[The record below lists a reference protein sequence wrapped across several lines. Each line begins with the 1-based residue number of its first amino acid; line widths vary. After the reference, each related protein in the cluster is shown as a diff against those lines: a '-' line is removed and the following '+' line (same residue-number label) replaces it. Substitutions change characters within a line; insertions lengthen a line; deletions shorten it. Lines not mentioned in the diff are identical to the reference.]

1 MSQYGFVTENLLSTS
16 TSCLQINFS
25 ASVTGYIIVSTSPI
39 STGSGSS
46 FTVPSGSTVYE
57 FSGSSVQINV
67 DLSKYYIAVVV
78 SQAVDFTL
86 VLDGNTLSYS
96 SESASG
102 SCGYYFDIT
111 MNNGLELQTIT
122 CSSFGKP
129 FVGSTSIPLQ
139 GACTCS
145 GFSCSG
151 CSSNTSPPSCSST
164 TSTPPS
170 TTSTVASEAVYFETP
185 SPTSTTVPSI
195 VESEAV
201 YIQSIP
207 MKPIIVSSEAVYIQ
221 SIPVKPITVSSEAV
235 YIQPKTIPSQQIVSS
250 EAVYI
255 TQVSTITE
263 HVTLPFYEKYFPIS
277 QGYYS
282 TVNLS
287 ASTSMSFSTPTQI
300 QFGLEYDIESSAT
313 FSPYTPPQQQQPI
326 ELGIAT
332 YFITPFVLYELF
344 KYGKKY
350 VKKIIGKDK
359 KGE

>member
-1 MSQYGFVTENLLSTS
+1 MVQYGFVTENLLSTP

-39 STGSGSS
+39 STGSGNS
-46 FTVPSGSTVYE
+46 FDVPSGSTVYE

-67 DLSKYYIAVVV
+67 DLSKYYVGVVV
-78 SQAVDFTL
+78 NQGVDFTL

-122 CSSFGKP
+122 CCSFGEP
-129 FVGSTSIPLQ
+129 SVGATSIPLQ
-139 GACTCS
+139 GSCSCS
-145 GFSCSG
+145 GFTCSG
-151 CSSNTSPPSCSST
+151 CSSTTSPPSCSST
-164 TSTPPS
+164 TSTTP
-170 TTSTVASEAVYFETP
+170 TVTSEAVYFEIP
-185 SPTSTTVPSI
+185 SSTSTTVS
-195 VESEAV
+195 ST
-201 YIQSIP
+201 
-207 MKPIIVSSEAVYIQ
+207 VSSEAVYIQ
-221 SIPVKPITVSSEAV
+221 PISVKPISVSSEAVYIQPIPVKSITVSSEAV

-255 TQVSTITE
+255 TQVSVITE

-282 TVNLS
+282 TVNLT
-287 ASTSMSFSTPTQI
+287 ASTSMSFGMPTQI
-300 QFGLEYDIESSAT
+300 QFGLEYNIQSSAT

-326 ELGIAT
+326 ELGVAT
-332 YFITPFVLYELF
+332 YFIAPFVLYELF

-350 VKKIIGKDK
+350 VKRIIGKDE
-359 KGE
+359 KGEK